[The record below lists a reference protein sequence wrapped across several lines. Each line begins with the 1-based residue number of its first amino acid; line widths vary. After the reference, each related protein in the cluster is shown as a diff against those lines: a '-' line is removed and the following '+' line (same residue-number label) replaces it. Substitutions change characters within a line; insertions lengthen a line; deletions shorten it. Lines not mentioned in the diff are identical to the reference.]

1 MSELQNGR
9 TVQIIAAEI
18 NALTA
23 TMLSNI
29 IEIGRRMCEAKEM
42 LPHGAFGKWV
52 EEATGYSH
60 STANNFM
67 NIYREYGAAQGCLF
81 GAEANSQTIGKLSYT
96 KALALLAIPAD
107 ERESFVEENHVEDM
121 SVKELKKA
129 IQERDEALE
138 RAKNLQE
145 DLEEKQKG
153 LDADMEALTAE
164 LAAVAQ
170 DKAKMAE
177 DMDFLNK
184 RVAGLND
191 EVAQREK
198 ELEELRSRP
207 VEVAVQEA
215 DPAELE
221 RAREEGAAAAQE
233 AAAQELQ
240 KAKDALAEAKAKE
253 KEAKNMLKEL
263 KKQMAQAEEREQ
275 RAWADAE
282 RARKEAQAA
291 GDKELAEFS
300 LLFEQTQEMVNKMS
314 GIRMKL
320 EQSGRSDHASKLGRA
335 LEALAQAVEKAARAG
350 EVSLQ
355 EM

>member
-1 MSELQNGR
+1 MSELQTGR

-52 EEATGYSH
+52 EETTGYSH

-81 GAEANSQTIGKLSYT
+81 GAEANSQTFGNLSYS
-96 KALALLAIPAD
+96 KALALLAIPAE
-107 ERESFVEENHVEDM
+107 ERESFVQENHVEDM
-121 SVKELKKA
+121 STKELKQA
-129 IQERDEALE
+129 IKERDEALA
-138 RAKNLQE
+138 RAKNLEE

-153 LDADMEALTAE
+153 FDADMETVTATLKATE
-164 LAAVAQ
+164 Q

-177 DMDFLNK
+177 DMRFLNE
-184 RVAGLND
+184 RLEGLVG

-215 DPAELE
+215 DPAELD
-221 RAREEGAAAAQE
+221 RAREEGAVAARE
-233 AAAQELQ
+233 AGAQELQ
-240 KAKDALAEAKAKE
+240 KARDALEKAKAKE
-253 KEAKNMLKEL
+253 KATRDKLKEL
-263 KKQMAQAEEREQ
+263 EEQKAQADERAKKAQE
-275 RAWADAE
+275 DAE
-282 RARKEAQAA
+282 RARKEALAA
-291 GDKELAEFS
+291 GDKELATFS
-300 LLFEQTQEMVNKMS
+300 LLFEQTQGMVKKMS
-314 GIRMKL
+314 DVLTEL
-320 EQSGRSDHASKLGRA
+320 EQNDRGEDAAKLRRA
-335 LEALAQAVEKAARAG
+335 LEALAQMVEQTARAG
-350 EVSLQ
+350 EV
-355 EM
+355 

>member
-1 MSELQNGR
+1 MSELQSGR

-81 GAEANSQTIGKLSYT
+81 GAEVNSQTIGKLSYT
-96 KALALLAIPAD
+96 KALALLAVPAE

-121 SVKELKKA
+121 SVKELKQA

-145 DLEEKQKG
+145 DLEKKQKG
-153 LDADMEALTAE
+153 FDVDREAFVSE
-164 LAAVAQ
+164 LAAAAR

-177 DMDFLNK
+177 DVDFLNK
-184 RVAGLND
+184 RVAGLTD
-191 EVAQREK
+191 EVARREK
-198 ELEELRSRP
+198 ELEELRNQP

-215 DPAELE
+215 DPGQLE
-221 RAREEGAAAAQE
+221 QAREEGAAAAQE
-233 AAAQELQ
+233 AAAKELQ
-240 KAKDALAEAKAKE
+240 KARDALAAAKAKGKKVEDKLE
-253 KEAKNMLKEL
+253 KLKE
-263 KKQMAQAEEREQ
+263 QMAQAEEREQ
-275 RAWADAE
+275 KARADAE

-314 GIRMKL
+314 GILMKL
-320 EQSGRSDHASKLGRA
+320 EQGGRSDYAEKLSRA
-335 LEALAQAVEKAARAG
+335 LEALAQAVEKAARVG
-350 EVSLQ
+350 EVSL
-355 EM
+355 

>member
-1 MSELQNGR
+1 MSELQTNR

-107 ERESFVEENHVEDM
+107 ERESFAEENHVENM
-121 SVKELKKA
+121 SVKELKQA
-129 IQERDEALE
+129 IQERDEALA
-138 RAKNLQE
+138 RVRNLEE

-153 LDADMEALTAE
+153 FDADMEVTTAE
-164 LAAVAQ
+164 LAAAAR

-177 DMDFLNK
+177 DVKFLNE
-184 RVAGLND
+184 RVAGLTD
-191 EVAQREK
+191 EVARREK

-207 VEVAVQEA
+207 VDVAVQEA
-215 DPAELE
+215 DPGQLE
-221 RAREEGAAAAQE
+221 QAREEGAAAARE

-240 KAKDALAEAKAKE
+240 KAKDALAEAKARE
-253 KEAKNMLKEL
+253 KETKDKIKEL
-263 KKQMAQAEEREQ
+263 KEQMTQAEEREQ

-314 GIRMKL
+314 GILMKL
-320 EQSGRSDHASKLGRA
+320 EQGGRSDYAEKLSRA
-335 LEALAQAVEKAARAG
+335 LEALAQAVEKAARVG
-350 EVSLQ
+350 EVSL
-355 EM
+355 